1 VRRLLVVCLV
11 AFLGLPLVAATPS
24 SLFTKPS
31 VVVYPFTANGSSI
44 DREASSR
51 LATIIATQLAQK
63 GDIAVIPPPPG
74 TERKDFLNVARAHSA
89 DYYVA
94 GFISPIGNG
103 VSVVEQVVSTTSGIV
118 VYSTTAQ
125 IQTYADA
132 AGQGDDLATFI
143 VRHANRGL
151 AAIGTAPPPS
161 SPSPQPTSEAQTNLG
176 KLFGRKKKPAATPKP
191 AAATTTTAPA
201 AAARNATPTPAAPA
215 AAARATTAPAPLPVA
230 AAAAP
235 ATPAPR
241 TVPAA
246 ATAAPR
252 TVVAAT
258 TPTPAPRAVAAAP
271 AQGYAVLPVSGPGPE
286 AALATQRLI
295 DRTHGE
301 RADSAA
307 AACTGHAPH
316 AVLAGTLSVRPD
328 TAFGGHSATFDL
340 HATDCAGKTLWHR
353 SYSND
358 AGGTQ
363 SAQLATE
370 RAVEAAIG
378 AYLNPPRKR

>member
-11 AFLGLPLVAATPS
+11 AFLGLPLLAATPS
-24 SLFTKPS
+24 SLFTKPA

-51 LATIIATQLAQK
+51 LATIIATQLAQN
-63 GDIAVIPPPPG
+63 GQISVIPPPPG
-74 TERKDFLNVARAHSA
+74 TERKDFLTVARAHNA

-94 GFISPIGNG
+94 GFISPLGNG
-103 VSVVEQVVSTTSGIV
+103 VSVVEQVVSATSGIV

-132 AGQGDDLATFI
+132 SGQGDDLAAFI
-143 VRHANRGL
+143 TRHANRGL

-161 SPSPQPTSEAQTNLG
+161 SPSPQPTGEAQTNLG
-176 KLFGRKKKPAATPKP
+176 KLFGRKKKPAPAPKP
-191 AAATTTTAPA
+191 AATTAATTTTA
-201 AAARNATPTPAAPA
+201 TSTTAPA
-215 AAARATTAPAPLPVA
+215 AARTATAAPQRTPAPAA

-241 TVPAA
+241 TVPAVATAAPRTVVPATA

-252 TVVAAT
+252 TV
-258 TPTPAPRAVAAAP
+258 AAAP
-271 AQGYAVLPVSGPGPE
+271 NAQGYAVLAVTGPAPE
-286 AALATQRLI
+286 AALATQRLM

-301 RADSAA
+301 RADNAA
-307 AACTGHAPH
+307 SACTGHTPH
-316 AVLAGTLSVRPD
+316 AVLTGALSLRPD
-328 TAFGGHSATFDL
+328 ATFGGHSATFDL

-353 SYSND
+353 SFSND